1 MRDWPW
7 YSYLALAVALFAVV
21 YLFFFKPRDD
31 RINNIKEERIRVE
44 GELNQLKAKKR
55 QLDQIESDL
64 QTMTGTLEE
73 LEVVIPQQR
82 EIYDILKQ
90 IQTLAFDSQLEIE
103 RFTNRG
109 EINKEFYWEWPI
121 SMEIRGNYHNLAIF
135 FDRLSRFSRLFNT
148 ENFNIRALPRQTDA
162 QTISASTTVKTYIFR
177 ENPVPQKPGP
187 KGPGT

>member
-7 YSYLALAVALFAVV
+7 YSYLVLAVALFGVI
-21 YLFFFKPRDD
+21 YLFFFKPRND

-55 QLDQIESDL
+55 QLDQIENDL
-64 QTMTGTLEE
+64 RAMTATLEE

-90 IQTLAFDSQLEIE
+90 IQTLAYDSQLDIE
-103 RFTNRG
+103 RFINRG
-109 EINKEFYWEWPI
+109 EIDKEFYWEWPI

-148 ENFNIRALPRQTDA
+148 ENFSIRALPRQTEA
-162 QTISASTTVKTYIFR
+162 QTISATTTVKTYIFR
-177 ENPVPQKPGP
+177 ENPTSQKPKP
-187 KGPGT
+187 KGPGK